1 MSVHSEENRNQVFY
15 SLEDLP
21 TVKRRIVELL
31 QHRVRGLTRHEIA
44 DELVLPLSSVC
55 GRVSELE
62 TEGWLCSTDETRP
75 TQYGKPA
82 TVVKVKHRTE
92 LVQGEL
98 F

>member
-1 MSVHSEENRNQVFY
+1 VSVHSEENRNKVFY

-31 QHRVRGLTRHEIA
+31 QQRVRGLTRHEIA
-44 DELVLPLSSVC
+44 AELVLPLSSVC

-62 TEGWLCSTDETRP
+62 TEGWLCSTDETRT

-82 TVVKVKHRTE
+82 TVVKLKHRTE

>member
-1 MSVHSEENRNQVFY
+1 MSVHSEQNRNDVFY
-15 SLEDLP
+15 SLEQLP
-21 TVKRRIVELL
+21 KVKRRIVDLL
-31 QHRVRGLTRHEIA
+31 NVSVRGLTRHEIA
-44 DELVLPLSSVC
+44 SQLGLPLSSVC

-62 TEGWLCSTDETRP
+62 TEGWLVSTDETRT

-82 TVVKVKHRTE
+82 TVICIKHRTA